1 MPNTTGMTMKT
12 NADMTEKYHK
22 EIMKIS
28 QKYHFKGVC
37 MRTPLFIIAALL
49 CFSTVSPA
57 QPSDASVV
65 IYQNTLNGFFNAIGP
80 VSGKDQYNV
89 LGQHGDYIWT
99 LRNARIEL
107 RPNQARFVADANIHI
122 GPLSYGSE
130 ASGNVEVLY
139 HPESNRIS
147 VKILQAT
154 FEVYFKIFGKKIHIT
169 DVDVARYY
177 KPEFEFSGPQ
187 PIQASVDVALPDG
200 SKKTIFIKPVAQNLV
215 IEQDRIVVNSKLAFA
230 DHPMPE
236 ENEHHEHHEHR

>member
-1 MPNTTGMTMKT
+1 LNIYLQNIIVEGVRMKMNLFVCIVSLYCST
-12 NADMTEKYHK
+12 
-22 EIMKIS
+22 IS
-28 QKYHFKGVC
+28 F
-37 MRTPLFIIAALL
+37 
-49 CFSTVSPA
+49 A

-65 IYQNTLNGFFNAIGP
+65 IHQNTLNGFFNAIGP
-80 VSGKDQYNV
+80 VSGKAQYNV
-89 LGQHGDYIWT
+89 LGKRGDYDWT

-107 RPNQARFVADANIHI
+107 RPNQARFIADANIHI
-122 GPLSYGSE
+122 WPLSYNSE

-169 DVDVARYY
+169 DIDVARYY

-200 SKKTIFIKPVAQNLV
+200 SKKTIFIKPVTQNLR
-215 IEQDRIVVNSKLAFA
+215 IEQDQIVVTSKLAFA
-230 DHPMPE
+230 DHPIPE
-236 ENEHHEHHEHR
+236 AIEHH

>member
-1 MPNTTGMTMKT
+1 
-12 NADMTEKYHK
+12 
-22 EIMKIS
+22 
-28 QKYHFKGVC
+28 
-37 MRTPLFIIAALL
+37 MRTSLIILTALF
-49 CFSTVSPA
+49 CFSTASPA
-57 QPSDASVV
+57 QPPDASVI
-65 IYQNTLNGFFNAIGP
+65 IYQNTLNSFFNAIGP
-80 VSGKDQYNV
+80 VSGKGQYNI
-89 LGQHGDYIWT
+89 LGTSGDYTWT

-107 RPNQARFVADANIHI
+107 LPNQARFIADANIHI

-130 ASGNVEVLY
+130 ASGNVEVLF

-169 DVDVARYY
+169 DIDVAKYY

-200 SKKTIFIKPVAQNLV
+200 SKKTIFIKPVAQNLA
-215 IEQDRIVVNSKLAFA
+215 IEKERIVVNSKLAFA

-236 ENEHHEHHEHR
+236 EHEHQEHH